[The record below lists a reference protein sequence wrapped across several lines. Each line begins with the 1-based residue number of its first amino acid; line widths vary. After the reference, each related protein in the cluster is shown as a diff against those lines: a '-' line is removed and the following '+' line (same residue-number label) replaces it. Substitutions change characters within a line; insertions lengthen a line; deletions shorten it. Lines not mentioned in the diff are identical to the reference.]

1 MRWLRRFLSLAFAA
15 ALIAAC
21 APEWTRPA
29 QNGSFVPPGK
39 AYVCVDLPKE
49 QQAAAKLAVDGWDH
63 ALRQWKHIVYVEG
76 GSGSGLLDGSCTYWV
91 HEVTEVSEEDKH
103 ALAWASML
111 GGHEI
116 SMRKGWY
123 EHDTTGI
130 LLHELGHA
138 FGAQHVPGTLMN
150 ATWYRHGFIC
160 PDATT
165 VAQVAAWNRINLA
178 LLCWCY

>member
-1 MRWLRRFLSLAFAA
+1 MVKRILSLALFA
-15 ALIAAC
+15 LTTLAAC
-21 APEWTRPA
+21 APQWTRPA
-29 QNGSFVPPGK
+29 QNGSMSPPTT
-39 AYVCVDLPKE
+39 AYVCIDLPEK
-49 QQAAAKLAVDGWDH
+49 QLPGAFAAVEGWDH
-63 ALRQWKHIVYVEG
+63 ALKQWKRLVAVDARNG
-76 GSGSGLLDGSCTYWV
+76 GDACTYLV

-111 GGHEI
+111 GGREI

-150 ATWYRHGFIC
+150 ATYWRHGFVC

-165 VAQVAAWNRINLA
+165 VAQVAAWNKVSLE

>member
-1 MRWLRRFLSLAFAA
+1 MKRLLSA
-15 ALIAAC
+15 ALVLLGLTFVGC
-21 APEWTRPA
+21 GPEWTHPQ
-29 QNGSFVPPGK
+29 QNGSWTPPSTV
-39 AYVCVDLPKE
+39 YVCIDLPKE

-63 ALRQWKHIVYVEG
+63 SLHQWKHLVAIEG
-76 GSGSGLLDGSCTYWV
+76 RTADCTYWV
-91 HEVTEVSEEDKH
+91 HEVTEVNEDDKH

-150 ATWYRHGFIC
+150 ATYWRHGFVC

-165 VAQVAAWNRINLA
+165 VAQVAAWNRVSLA